1 MMDLE
6 LRLADLERRVANM
19 LRGGTV
25 AQIDHAQAR
34 VRVQSGDLLTDW
46 LPWFAHRAGA
56 TTTWSPPTIGEQ
68 VLLVSPSGDPAQ
80 AMVLPALYTD
90 AHPAPSASPDE
101 HVTAYPDGARIA
113 YNHATGA
120 ITATGIKTATV
131 QAATSVTLDTPLTTC
146 KGKLTVEGLLTYQ
159 AGLSGTGGGPGTTI
173 TGNIIQ
179 TGGQI
184 SSNGIVLATHTHG
197 GVQTGSGHTGGP
209 E

>member
-1 MMDLE
+1 MDLE

-25 AQIDHAQAR
+25 AQIDHDQPR

-46 LPWFAHRAGA
+46 RPWFAHRAGA

-113 YNHATGA
+113 YNHDTGA
-120 ITATGIKTATV
+120 LTANGIQTAV
-131 QAATSVTLDTPLTTC
+131 IDAATSVTLDTPIVTC
-146 KGKLTVEGLLTYQ
+146 TGQLVVEGLLTYK
-159 AGLSGTGGGPGTTI
+159 AGLSGTGGGPGTVI
-173 TGNIIQ
+173 TGSITQ

-184 SSNGIVLATHTHG
+184 TSNGIALDAHTHS
-197 GVQTGSGHTGGP
+197 GVQPGGGSTGGP
-209 E
+209 Q